1 MICSLA
7 SGRLSTSPTSTPA
20 ESHAR
25 ASGDSRCRTRSSGS
39 ASPRSPW
46 LSPGRPP
53 THGASSGYR
62 RLVSRS
68 ARVPKPTWPAG
79 VRHSCTASRSW
90 GAHHSC
96 PPRSGRG
103 DPHRSPN
110 RTVHGRTRFGF
121 LPGSCQQC
129 RDRIRVVSPEYT
141 VVDVARHGSR
151 ADGLVAADAAVRA
164 GASRDVMRWLV
175 GRMTTYPGIDI
186 ASWSAKQAD
195 PHSESPVETVGRL
208 AFLLCGRQAPQSNV
222 WISKGANRFRVD
234 HLVPG
239 TGVVLEA
246 DGAVKYNMRDDAATV
261 VHQQNRREELLR
273 AWGFEVVGTPMPRP

>member
-1 MICSLA
+1 
-7 SGRLSTSPTSTPA
+7 
-20 ESHAR
+20 
-25 ASGDSRCRTRSSGS
+25 
-39 ASPRSPW
+39 
-46 LSPGRPP
+46 
-53 THGASSGYR
+53 
-62 RLVSRS
+62 
-68 ARVPKPTWPAG
+68 
-79 VRHSCTASRSW
+79 
-90 GAHHSC
+90 
-96 PPRSGRG
+96 
-103 DPHRSPN
+103 
-110 RTVHGRTRFGF
+110 
-121 LPGSCQQC
+121 
-129 RDRIRVVSPEYT
+129 
-141 VVDVARHGSR
+141 
-151 ADGLVAADAAVRA
+151 
-164 GASRDVMRWLV
+164 MRWLV

-273 AWGFEVVGTPMPRP
+273 AWGFEVVRYTYAEALNRPEFFIERVDRAVARMSGRPISAEIHPADALWSAPPAYRVGSRVDTVRAATG